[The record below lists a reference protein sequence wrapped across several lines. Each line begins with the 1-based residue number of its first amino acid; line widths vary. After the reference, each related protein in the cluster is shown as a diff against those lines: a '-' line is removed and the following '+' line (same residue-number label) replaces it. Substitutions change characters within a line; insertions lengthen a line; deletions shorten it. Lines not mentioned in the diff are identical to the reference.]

1 MLKVRQKKILTDLC
15 KMFNFVRIYGVRKKN
30 TGRNQNNTGQEHKR
44 QASSHLMPCPLER
57 RIKTNKRQAQAT
69 SEKG

>member
-1 MLKVRQKKILTDLC
+1 
-15 KMFNFVRIYGVRKKN
+15 MFNFVRIYGVREKN

-57 RIKTNKRQAQAT
+57 HIKTNKRQA
-69 SEKG
+69 SEQKE